1 MILLEGSGLDEPTS
15 QIVLQDV
22 TILLMKTGGKDEL
35 LTNMLKTLAAKF
47 MELELDEES
56 FNLGCQYLQVVA
68 TIADAKLVHAFVD

>member
-68 TIADAKLVHAFVD
+68 TIADATLVHAFVD

>member
-1 MILLEGSGLDEPTS
+1 MMLLEGSGLDEPTS